1 MKLRFSVLR
10 TCGRSGLIHALI
22 ALVLSFI
29 SAAPVSAQNATG
41 TIRGTVKDPSGGA
54 MVNATVLVGAPGG
67 QTFTTTTNHDGFFEV
82 KNLAPGTYKVEALA
96 KGFAVYENDNLQV
109 VAGQALRLDISLQ
122 IETQQEK
129 VTVTDQGA
137 QIDVAPESNA
147 GAVVISGKE
156 LDALSDD
163 PDELQNDLEALAGPS
178 AGPNG
183 GQMYIDGFTA
193 GQLPPKSS
201 IREIRINSNPF
212 SSEYDKLGYGRIEI
226 FTKPGT
232 DQWHG
237 QGMIMGNDSGFNTQN
252 PFLGAN
258 QEPPY
263 YSTMYNGSV
272 GGPLSKKASVF
283 VSAQRRDINDIQVVD
298 ATPFDPSTQ
307 TFSGFQQAVPDNMTR
322 TNVSPRLDYQLAKND
337 TLTFRY
343 QYWRNN
349 EQNQGIGA
357 LTLASQAFNALETE
371 QTVQAGETHVFGTNI
386 VNETRFQ
393 FVHDLSNQVPQSTAP
408 TVNVVGYFDAGGNS
422 QGTVLDDE
430 NRYEFQNYT
439 SVVHGNHMIKFGA
452 RLREFQDTN
461 SSTSQFN
468 STYIFKTGAAYQ
480 LTLNNI
486 ASGLAANANGGGAY
500 EYLLTTG
507 VPSAS
512 VSLFDAGLY
521 IQDDW
526 RLRPNITFSAGLR
539 FELQTDIPDHAD
551 WAPRFGLA
559 WGLARGKNTPKTVIR
574 AGWGIFYDRF
584 QDQYLIQ
591 AEHLNGILQQSYV
604 LYSPSFYDPNAAVTN
619 VPASTALSTLY
630 KIAPNLKAPQT
641 MQAAVSVERQLSKT
655 MNLSLTYMNSRGVH
669 QLLTNNIN
677 TPEPGTFLSGYPVYP
692 SGAPGNIFQYESEGI
707 FKQNQLIVNYNIRA
721 GQKLTLFT
729 YYTLNYA
736 NSDTAGANSFPS
748 NPYNLLEDYGP
759 AAFDVRHRA
768 FVGGTVGLPY
778 GFGVS
783 PFMIASSGSP
793 YSVVLSQDFVGS
805 TVLNQRPA
813 LATNP
818 VNPLTVVDTPLGN
831 FDTNVADLGPG
842 ETIMPIND
850 FFGPTHFSLNLRISK
865 VFGFGRVAERSGG
878 GGGGDGHYHGH
889 GPGGPFGGGGGPMM
903 GGGGTNHRYNLTLS
917 VMARNITNYLNLQQP
932 NGTLPVPDLAVCST
946 SVTNP
951 CNQPPK
957 LFGVSNGLA
966 HGPFSSNGAPR
977 LFYLQASFS
986 F

>member
-1 MKLRFSVLR
+1 
-10 TCGRSGLIHALI
+10 
-22 ALVLSFI
+22 
-29 SAAPVSAQNATG
+29 
-41 TIRGTVKDPSGGA
+41 
-54 MVNATVLVGAPGG
+54 MVNATVLVSTPDG
-67 QTFTTTTNHDGFFEV
+67 QTLTATTNHDGFFEV
-82 KNLAPGTYKVEALA
+82 KGLAPGTYKVQALA
-96 KGFAVYENDNLQV
+96 KGFAVYENEKVGVAARQV
-109 VAGQALRLDISLQ
+109 QQLDISLQ
-122 IETQQEK
+122 IEAQQEK
-129 VTVTDQGA
+129 IEVTDQGA
-137 QIDVAPESNA
+137 NIDVAPENNA

-201 IREIRINSNPF
+201 IREIRINQNPF

-237 QGMIMGNDSGFNTQN
+237 QGMVMGNDSVLNTEN
-252 PFLGAN
+252 PFLKAG

-272 GGPLSKKASVF
+272 GGPLSKKASMF
-283 VSAQRRDINDIQVVD
+283 ISAQRRDINDIQAID
-298 ATPFDPSTQ
+298 ATPFDPTTQ
-307 TFSGFQQAVPDNMTR
+307 TFSSFQQAVPEGMTR
-322 TNVSPRLDYQLAKND
+322 TNISPRLDYQLAKNG
-337 TLTFRY
+337 TLTLRY

-349 EQNQGIGA
+349 EQDQGIGA
-357 LTLASQAFNALETE
+357 LTLASQAFNSLETE
-371 QTVQAGETHVFGTNI
+371 QTVQVGETHIFGTNI

-393 FVHDLSNQVPQSTAP
+393 FVHDLTNQKPQSTLP

-422 QGTVLDDE
+422 QGAVLDDE

-439 SVVHGNHMIKFGA
+439 SIVHGNHMIKFGV
-452 RLREFQDTN
+452 RLREYTDDN

-468 STYIFKTGAAYQ
+468 STYIFKTGSAYQ
-480 LTLNNI
+480 ITLNNI

-512 VSLFDAGLY
+512 IALFDAGLY

-526 RLRPNITFSAGLR
+526 RVRPNITLSGGLR
-539 FELQTDIPDHAD
+539 FESQTDIPDHVD
-551 WAPRFGLA
+551 FAPRFGLA
-559 WGLARGKNTPKTVIR
+559 WGLARGKNIPKTVIR

-584 QDQYLIQ
+584 RDEYLIQ
-591 AEHLNGILQQSYV
+591 AEHLNGLLQTSYV
-604 LYSPSFYDPNAAVTN
+604 VYSPSFFNPNAAVTN
-619 VPASTALSTLY
+619 VPASSSLATVY

-641 MQAAVSVERQLSKT
+641 MQGAVSVERQLTKR
-655 MNLSLTYMNSRGVH
+655 MNLSLTYMNSRGIH
-669 QLLTNNIN
+669 QLLTNNVN
-677 TPEPGTFLSGYPVYP
+677 TPLPGTFPSNPVYP
-692 SGAPGNIFQYESEGI
+692 NGAPGNIFQYESEGI
-707 FKQNQLIVNYNIRA
+707 FKQNQFIVNYNIRA
-721 GQKLTLFT
+721 VQKLTLFT
-729 YYTLNYA
+729 YYTLNYV

-768 FVGGTVGLPY
+768 FIGGTFGLPY
-778 GFGVS
+778 GFGLS
-783 PFMIASSGSP
+783 PFVIASSGAP

-813 LATNP
+813 FATNP
-818 VNPLTVVDTPLGN
+818 VNPLTVVNTALGA
-831 FDTNVADLGPG
+831 FDTNVSDLGPG

-850 FFGPTHFSLNLRISK
+850 FIGPAHFSLNLRVSK
-865 VFGFGRVAERSGG
+865 VFGFGKVSERSGGG
-878 GGGGDGHYHGH
+878 GGGGDGHYHGR

-917 VMARNITNYLNLQQP
+917 VMARNITNYLNVAQP
-932 NGTLPVPDLAVCST
+932 NGTLPVPDLAVCSV

-951 CNQPPK
+951 CNKPP
-957 LFGVSNGLA
+957 LFFGVSNSLA
-966 HGPFSSNGAPR
+966 RGPFSSNGAPR